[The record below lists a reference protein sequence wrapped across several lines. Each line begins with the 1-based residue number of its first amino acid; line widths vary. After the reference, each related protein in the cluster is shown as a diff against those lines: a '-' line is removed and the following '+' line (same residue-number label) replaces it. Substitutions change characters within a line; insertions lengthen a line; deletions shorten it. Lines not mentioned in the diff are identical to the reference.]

1 MATKTNEMT
10 AQLADK
16 KKPQEQPQGQA
27 EQTQADDGGL
37 AMYVPQYNNNYVE
50 VTPEQVDAVKQL
62 YAIKD
67 GEKATTYIERTTP
80 KPKVLDEKK
89 VKRAKL
95 FAGISDA
102 AMALADGITLSQGG
116 YIAPRESAYGTASKA
131 IEAQKAKAAK
141 ELAAYNKLYQEA
153 LLTDAK
159 AAREARKGIA
169 TGVQKLY
176 DDADTANRKIVADN
190 LKAYNE
196 ANKTNVGAVNKAI
209 EAAKER
215 EFRANQYDKNRKTQ
229 VLTAGM
235 RAAASG
241 KDKDEA
247 QSYLSLADGTQFPY
261 SITQVRQHR
270 GILNTI
276 ADLAIQN
283 ETDSRKQR
291 NWKAWM
297 RNGALGEDEIN
308 AITSGSSYFA
318 TPEGK
323 QKFINLWLKLQNPGN
338 AVQQTTNLS
347 DTIPNLSPS
356 YTTPT
361 TLKPIEE

>member
-16 KKPQEQPQGQA
+16 KKPQEQATATVA
-27 EQTQADDGGL
+27 EETDAL
-37 AMYVPQYNNNYVE
+37 VMYTPTLNNNYVT
-50 VTPEQVDAVKQL
+50 VTPEQES
-62 YAIKD
+62 AIKQRWAIND
-67 GEKATTYIERTTP
+67 DEKATTYIERTTP

-153 LLTDAK
+153 LQTDAK
-159 AAREARKGIA
+159 AAREARKGLA
-169 TGVQKLY
+169 GDLQKLY
-176 DDADTANRKIVADN
+176 DDADKANRQIYADN
-190 LKAYNE
+190 IKA
-196 ANKTNVGAVNKAI
+196 ANDASKTNVGAVNKAI
-209 EAAKER
+209 AER
-215 EFRANQYDKNRKTQ
+215 DRRIWQENENEKNRKNATRNA
-229 VLTAGM
+229 VI

-247 QSYLSLADGTQFPY
+247 QSYLSLADGTQYPY
-261 SITQVRQHR
+261 GITQVRQHR

-283 ETDSRKQR
+283 ETDSRKKR
-291 NWKAWM
+291 DWKTWM

-323 QKFINLWLKLQNPGN
+323 QEFITLWLKLQNPGN
-338 AVQQTTNLS
+338 AVQQTTNMNN
-347 DTIPNLSPS
+347 TIPGLSPS

-361 TLKPIEE
+361 TLKTIEE

>member
-1 MATKTNEMT
+1 MT

-16 KKPQEQPQGQA
+16 KKPQEQATATVA
-27 EQTQADDGGL
+27 EEADDL
-37 AMYVPQYNNNYVE
+37 VMYTPTLNNNYVT
-50 VTPEQVDAVKQL
+50 VTPEQES
-62 YAIKD
+62 AIKQRWAIND
-67 GEKATTYIERTTP
+67 DEKATTYIERTTP

-116 YIAPRESAYGTASKA
+116 LIAPRESAYGTASKA

-141 ELAAYNKLYQEA
+141 EIAAYNKLYQEA
-153 LLTDAK
+153 LQSDAK
-159 AAREARKGIA
+159 TAREARKGLA
-169 TGVQKLY
+169 GDLQKLY
-176 DDADTANRKIVADN
+176 DDADKANRQIYADN
-190 LKAYNE
+190 IKAANE
-196 ANKTNVGAVNKAI
+196 AAKTNAGAVNKVIAEQDRRI
-209 EAAKER
+209 WQENE
-215 EFRANQYDKNRKTQ
+215 NDKNRKNATRNA
-229 VLTAGM
+229 VI

-241 KDKDEA
+241 KDKDKDET
-247 QSYLSLADGTQFPY
+247 QSYLSLADGMQYPY

-283 ETDSRKQR
+283 ETDSRKKR
-291 NWKAWM
+291 DWKAWM

-323 QKFINLWLKLQNPGN
+323 QKFVDLWLKLQNPGN
-338 AVQQTTNLS
+338 AVQQTTNMS
-347 DTIPNLSPS
+347 GTIPGLSPS

-361 TLKPIEE
+361 SLSIIPE

>member
-16 KKPQEQPQGQA
+16 KKPQEQATATVA
-27 EQTQADDGGL
+27 EGTDDL
-37 AMYVPQYNNNYVE
+37 VMYTPTLNNNYVT
-50 VTPEQVDAVKQL
+50 VTPEQES
-62 YAIKD
+62 AIKQRWAIND
-67 GEKATTYIERTTP
+67 DEKATTYIERTTP

-153 LLTDAK
+153 LQTDAK
-159 AAREARKGIA
+159 AAREARKGLA
-169 TGVQKLY
+169 GDLQKLY
-176 DDADTANRKIVADN
+176 DDADKANRQIYADN
-190 LKAYNE
+190 IKA
-196 ANKTNVGAVNKAI
+196 ANDASKTNVGAVNKAI
-209 EAAKER
+209 AEQGRR
-215 EFRANQYDKNRKTQ
+215 EFQAEQNKLNNESRERA
-229 VLTAGM
+229 AWA

-241 KDKDEA
+241 KDGVE
-247 QSYLSLADGTQFPY
+247 SYLSLADGSQFPY
-261 SITQVRQHR
+261 SITQTRQHR
-270 GILNTI
+270 GVLSAI

-283 ETDSRKQR
+283 ETDSQKKR

-297 RNGALGEDEIN
+297 RNGALGEDDIN

-318 TPEGK
+318 TPEGR
-323 QKFINLWLKLQNPGN
+323 QEFVNLWLKLKNPGN

-347 DTIPNLSPS
+347 DTIPNLKQP

-361 TLKPIEE
+361 SLLPILE

>member
-1 MATKTNEMT
+1 
-10 AQLADK
+10 
-16 KKPQEQPQGQA
+16 
-27 EQTQADDGGL
+27 
-37 AMYVPQYNNNYVE
+37 MYVPQYNNNYVE

-116 YIAPRESAYGTASKA
+116 LIAPRESAYGTASKA

-159 AAREARKGIA
+159 TAREARKGIA

-209 EAAKER
+209 AEQDRRIWQEN
-215 EFRANQYDKNRKTQ
+215 ENEKNRKNATRNA
-229 VLTAGM
+229 VI

-261 SITQVRQHR
+261 SITQTRQHR
-270 GILNTI
+270 GVLNAI
-276 ADLAIQN
+276 ANLAIQN
-283 ETDSRKQR
+283 ETDTRKKRDWQT
-291 NWKAWM
+291 WK
-297 RNGALGEDEIN
+297 RNGALGEDDIN
-308 AITSGSSYFA
+308 DITSGSSYFA
-318 TPEGK
+318 TPEGR
-323 QKFINLWLKLQNPGN
+323 QEFVNLWLKLKNPGN

-361 TLKPIEE
+361 TLIPIEE